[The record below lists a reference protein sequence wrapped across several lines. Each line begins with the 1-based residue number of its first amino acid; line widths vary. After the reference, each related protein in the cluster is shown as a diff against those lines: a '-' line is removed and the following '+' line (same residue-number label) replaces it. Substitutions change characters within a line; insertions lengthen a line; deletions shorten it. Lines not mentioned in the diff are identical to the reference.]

1 MYLTQYIYRTGS
13 RNIATFNK
21 ETDQVTMRGL
31 DNVGLSKDE
40 WGPKN
45 IQPKYY
51 IYGVCMIV
59 KWHDQE
65 GQIFHPN
72 ENKINQF

>member
-1 MYLTQYIYRTGS
+1 MCCNLHCLVHCGEIFREKIQVGWETFHFPMKMYLMQNIYRTGS

-40 WGPKN
+40 
-45 IQPKYY
+45 
-51 IYGVCMIV
+51 
-59 KWHDQE
+59 
-65 GQIFHPN
+65 
-72 ENKINQF
+72 

>member
-1 MYLTQYIYRTGS
+1 MQNIYRTGS

-40 WGPKN
+40 
-45 IQPKYY
+45 
-51 IYGVCMIV
+51 
-59 KWHDQE
+59 
-65 GQIFHPN
+65 
-72 ENKINQF
+72 